1 MTQPITSIYLT
12 YDGLTDP
19 LGQSQILPYLIGLS
33 KEGIRFY
40 VVSFEKKERY
50 QKLKQSIQMICNT
63 NNISWIPL
71 TYTKKPPVLS
81 TLWDILRLNSTVGR
95 LLKQEYIYI
104 LHCRSYITS
113 LIGLRYKKKKGIRFI
128 FDMRGFWADERIDG
142 HIWKKKNPIFAFI
155 YNYFKR
161 KEKEYLKQSD
171 AIVSLTEAA
180 KKEITTQI
188 CPSLSQDKIS
198 VIPCSVDYSKFQKIS
213 EEEVIKIKRE
223 LTISSDSIVLGYLGS
238 LGTWYMLD
246 EMLHFFSLFRQK
258 YPNSVFL
265 FITND
270 DITSV
275 ISKSKTYGIPVDAI
289 KKVSAPYQEVYRYL
303 SVCNLSVFFIKPT
316 YSKMASSATKFA
328 EIMALEIPLVC
339 NAIGDLKEHIQ
350 WTDNT
355 YCIERFDEDS
365 YKNAIAKIDVYQKSV
380 AKEDLLNR
388 YDLKTAVQEYKKIY
402 HQLVEA

>member
-19 LGQSQILPYLIGLS
+19 LGQSQILPYLVGLS
-33 KEGIRFY
+33 KQGIRFY
-40 VVSFEKKERY
+40 VVSFEKKERF
-50 QKLKQSIQMICNT
+50 QKLKQPIQTICKN

-71 TYTKKPPVLS
+71 AYTKKPPVLS
-81 TLWDILRLNSTVGR
+81 TLWDIWKMNRTIRKLITREDIT
-95 LLKQEYIYI
+95 I

-113 LIGLRYKKKKGIRFI
+113 LIGLRYKKKKNVRFI
-128 FDMRGFWADERIDG
+128 FDMRGFWADERVDG
-142 HIWKKKNPIFAFI
+142 HIWNIKNPVFALI
-155 YNYFKR
+155 YRYFKR
-161 KEKEYLKQSD
+161 KEKEFLMQSD

-180 KKEITTQI
+180 KKEITIQI
-188 CPSLSQDKIS
+188 CPSISPDKIS
-198 VIPCSVDYSKFQKIS
+198 VIPCSADYSKFKKIS
-213 EEEVIKIKRE
+213 EEEVNQVKRE

-258 YPNSVFL
+258 YPNSIFL

-275 ISKSKTYGIPVDAI
+275 ISKSKTHGIPVEAI
-289 KKVSAPYQEVYRYL
+289 KKVSSPHQEVYRYL

-328 EIMALEIPLVC
+328 EIMALQIPIVC

-350 WTDNT
+350 LTDNT
-355 YCIERFDEDS
+355 YCIERFDEES
-365 YKNAIAKIDVYQKSV
+365 YKKALAKIDVHQKSI
-380 AKEDLLNR
+380 AKEYLLHW
-388 YDLKTAVQEYKKIY
+388 YDLTRALLEYKKIY
-402 HQLVEA
+402 TQLVQA